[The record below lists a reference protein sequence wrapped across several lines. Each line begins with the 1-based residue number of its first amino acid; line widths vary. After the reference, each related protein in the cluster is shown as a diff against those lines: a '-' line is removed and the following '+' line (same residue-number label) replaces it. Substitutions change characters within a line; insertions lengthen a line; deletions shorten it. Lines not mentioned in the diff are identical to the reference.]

1 MVLVKNLKFFPFF
14 YSRENRQE
22 NTFHDILERKN
33 AFLEYKN
40 KRLNGC
46 GPKFKIFHLFI
57 SGKIGQENAFHQHF
71 RGHCWLEARL

>member
-14 YSRENRQE
+14 YMRENRQE

-33 AFLEYKN
+33 FLEYKN

-46 GPKFKIFHLFI
+46 GPKFKIFPSFYFRQNRP
-57 SGKIGQENAFHQHF
+57 GKCVSSAFP
-71 RGHCWLEARL
+71 RPLLVRS

>member
-1 MVLVKNLKFFPFF
+1 MVLVKNLKFFHFF
-14 YSRENRQE
+14 IWEKIGQE

-46 GPKFKIFHLFI
+46 GPKFKIFPIFLFQA
-57 SGKIGQENAFHQHF
+57 K
-71 RGHCWLEARL
+71 